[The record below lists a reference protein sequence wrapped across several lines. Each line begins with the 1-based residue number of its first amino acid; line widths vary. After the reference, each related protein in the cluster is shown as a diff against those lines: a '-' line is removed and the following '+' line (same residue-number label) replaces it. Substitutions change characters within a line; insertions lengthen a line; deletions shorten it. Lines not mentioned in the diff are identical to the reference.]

1 MYTCMYKHVH
11 DCIVLYFTLCA
22 GIVALCV
29 VMLACELCVLH
40 NAWPF
45 LYKYQP
51 VDLTD
56 LIKDLS
62 PLECRG
68 TCIINCVSG
77 VLPYRDEHQLEW
89 EEMVKER
96 EAKRREAERARQELE
111 TRHRIE
117 ARVRARQQEAEAKA
131 KKEEEKGE

>member
-1 MYTCMYKHVH
+1 MWAQC
-11 DCIVLYFTLCA
+11 
-22 GIVALCV
+22 
-29 VMLACELCVLH
+29 LH

-51 VDLTD
+51 VDLSD

-62 PLECRG
+62 PLACG
-68 TCIINCVSG
+68 MCIIHCVSD

-111 TRHRIE
+111 TRQRIE

-131 KKEEEKGE
+131 KKEEEKGK